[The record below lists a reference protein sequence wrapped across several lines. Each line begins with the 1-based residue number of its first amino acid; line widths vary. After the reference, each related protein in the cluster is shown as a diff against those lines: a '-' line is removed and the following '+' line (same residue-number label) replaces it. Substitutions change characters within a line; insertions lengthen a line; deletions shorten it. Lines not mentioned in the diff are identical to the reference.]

1 MYYYHTHH
9 ITAVFTKQEQ
19 KEIAVN
25 KSRPE
30 CGWFQLYSYYLKPQ
44 TNLTAD
50 ELYYEVS
57 DKDNYEYR
65 LSLVEFNLAEYASSS
80 LDLAAVKN
88 IQTVLTQF
96 QKTRSKVIVRFLY
109 DWDGNGEAKEP
120 KQLTIILKHMK
131 TVAPLLNEY
140 KDIIYTTQ
148 GIFVG
153 SWGEMHDSKF
163 LNNQDMTTLLLYYA
177 SLTDSSI
184 YLSVRTPE
192 QYQTIFSEWEKHKD
206 GYKKYAITKKELTK
220 RLGLFNDGILGS
232 ISDLGSYRDADDT
245 TKTAQERLDARK
257 KALSFQDTLCLHVP
271 NGGEVIQSTD
281 SSLSTTK
288 DAITTLQQMHVSYL
302 NQLYDKDAI
311 TLWKK
316 AVYHQKNSPY
326 DGSTLYDY
334 ITNHLGAR
342 PVLTDSSVSYHPF
355 QKGDAKGTITVENTG
370 FSNYY
375 HKKDFQLIC
384 INKETKKE
392 TTLVSSDRLKNA
404 NPLYWDSRKKTVISY
419 RFSPFSF
426 EDGAYLLLARLSDPM
441 TREELFFANDSY
453 DKQYRGY
460 VLGTLQIKR

>member
-9 ITAVFTKQEQ
+9 ITAVFTKQLQ
-19 KEIAVN
+19 KETAVN

-30 CGWFQLYSYYLKPQ
+30 CGWFQLYSYYLQPQ
-44 TNLTAD
+44 TDLTAN
-50 ELYYEVS
+50 ELYYEAS

-65 LSLVEFNLAEYASSS
+65 LSLIEFNLAGYASSS
-80 LDLAAVKN
+80 LDLSAVKN
-88 IQTVLTQF
+88 IRTVLEQF
-96 QKTRSKVIVRFLY
+96 RKTRSKVIIRFLY
-109 DWDGNGEAKEP
+109 DWDGNGEANEP
-120 KQLTIILKHMK
+120 QKLSTILKHMK

-140 KDIIYTTQ
+140 KDNIYTTQ

-163 LNNQDMTTLLLYYA
+163 LSDQDMTTLLLHFA

-184 YLSVRTPE
+184 YLSVRTPA
-192 QYQTIFSEWEKHKD
+192 QYQTILSEWEKHKD
-206 GYKKYAITKKELTK
+206 RYKKYTITKKELTK

-232 ISDLGSYRDADDT
+232 LSDLGSYRDADDT
-245 TKTAQERLDARK
+245 TKTNEERLDARK
-257 KALSFQDTLCLHVP
+257 KALSFQDTLCLRVP
-271 NGGEVIQSTD
+271 NGGEVIKSTD
-281 SSLSTTK
+281 PSLSTTK
-288 DAITTLQQMHVSYL
+288 DAVTTLQQMHISYL
-302 NQLYDKDAI
+302 NQSYDKDAI

-316 AVYHQKNSPY
+316 TIYKQKNSPF
-326 DGSTLYDY
+326 DGRTLYDY

-342 PVLTDSSVSYHPF
+342 PVLTDSSVSYRPF

-375 HKKDFQLIC
+375 HKKDFTLVC

-392 TTLVSSDRLKNA
+392 TTLVSSDNLKSA
-404 NPLYWDSRKKTVISY
+404 NPLYWDSGKKTVISY

-426 EDGAYLLLARLSDPM
+426 EDGAYLLLARLSDPI
-441 TREELFFANDSY
+441 TKEELFFANDSY
-453 DKQYRGY
+453 DTKYKGY

>member
-1 MYYYHTHH
+1 MFSWTKRSKRSFHAENLKRQQKPYVAPGRGWYHIYT
-9 ITAVFTKQEQ
+9 FRLG
-19 KEIAVN
+19 
-25 KSRPE
+25 RPE
-30 CGWFQLYSYYLKPQ
+30 
-44 TNLTAD
+44 
-50 ELYYEVS
+50 EVS
-57 DKDNYEYR
+57 LDWLPDYPGETLALVR
-65 LSLVEFNLAEYASSS
+65 LDIRDYASRELDTLALDFAEQIFRAFQERKKEMILRVCYDTEGKGMEREPQRIFVVQRHMQALGSLAERYADAI
-80 LDLAAVKN
+80 L
-88 IQTVLTQF
+88 TV
-96 QKTRSKVIVRFLY
+96 
-109 DWDGNGEAKEP
+109 
-120 KQLTIILKHMK
+120 
-131 TVAPLLNEY
+131 
-140 KDIIYTTQ
+140 Q
-148 GIFVG
+148 GVFVG

-206 GYKKYAITKKELTK
+206 RYKKYAITKKELTK

-375 HKKDFQLIC
+375 HKKDFQLVC

-426 EDGAYLLLARLSDPM
+426 EDGAYLLLARLSDPI

>member
-206 GYKKYAITKKELTK
+206 RYKKYAITKKELTK

-355 QKGDAKGTITVENTG
+355 QKEM
-370 FSNYY
+370 
-375 HKKDFQLIC
+375 Q
-384 INKETKKE
+384 KE
-392 TTLVSSDRLKNA
+392 
-404 NPLYWDSRKKTVISY
+404 
-419 RFSPFSF
+419 
-426 EDGAYLLLARLSDPM
+426 
-441 TREELFFANDSY
+441 
-453 DKQYRGY
+453 Q
-460 VLGTLQIKR
+460 